1 MSLMVSISGI
11 RGVVGTSLTPEVI
24 VKYASAF
31 AEYCKGGRIVLG
43 RDGRTTGKTIA
54 HLVSSTLLQM
64 GCDVS
69 AIGVC
74 PTPTVALAVE
84 RTKAAGGIAVTA
96 SHNPMQWNGLKF
108 FAPTGM
114 FLDAEENRELWRIA
128 ENPNRRYAPWEKQ
141 GKYSSI
147 EGFIATHIK
156 AALSL
161 PYVDA
166 GKIRKK
172 KFKVVLDCVDAAGGV
187 IVPTLLEQLGCKV
200 VPMNCEVSGVFSH
213 TPEPVPANLKD
224 LSKRVRKER
233 ADFGIA
239 VDPDV
244 DRLVLLDEMGEPIGE
259 EYTVAT
265 AVKFV
270 LGKTAK
276 RGNQTVVVNLSTT
289 RAIDDIAAAFNARV
303 IRTAVGEINVA
314 KKMKEIGAVVGG
326 EGNGGVIL
334 PKVHYVRDAIVG
346 IVLTLQHLTEF
357 RGTLSVLKRSMPEYH
372 ITKGKVELGSLDPDR
387 ALRAIQDKFSGRG
400 KVNTVDGLKID
411 FEESWV
417 HLRKSNTEPI
427 VRIIAEAPTERG
439 ADELV
444 ARFTK
449 ELAEA

>member
-1 MSLMVSISGI
+1 MVSISGI
-11 RGVVGTSLTPEVI
+11 RGIVGTSLTPEII

-31 AEYCKGGRIVLG
+31 AEYTKRGRIVLG
-43 RDGRTTGKTIA
+43 RDGRLTGKSIA

-84 RTKAAGGIAVTA
+84 KTRAAGGIAVTA

-128 ENPNRRYAPWEKQ
+128 EQPNRQYAPWEKQ
-141 GKYSSI
+141 GTHASL
-147 EGFIATHIK
+147 EHFIATHIK
-156 AALSL
+156 TALSL

-166 GKIRKK
+166 GRIRKK
-172 KFKVVLDCVDAAGGV
+172 KFKIILDCVDSAGGV
-187 IVPTLLEQLGCKV
+187 IVPTLLKQLGCNV
-200 VPMNCEVSGVFSH
+200 IPMNCDVSGIFSH

-224 LSKRVRKER
+224 LSRRVRKEK
-233 ADFGIA
+233 ADLGIA

-244 DRLVLLDEMGEPIGE
+244 DRLVLLDETGAPIGE

-265 AVKFV
+265 AVKF
-270 LGKTAK
+270 LLSKTAK
-276 RGNQTVVVNLSTT
+276 RATQTVVVNLSTT
-289 RAIDDIAAAFNARV
+289 RAIDDIAAAFKARV
-303 IRTAVGEINVA
+303 LRTAVGEINVA
-314 KKMKEIGAVVGG
+314 KKMKEVGAIVGG

-334 PKVHYVRDAIVG
+334 PRVHYVRDAIVG
-346 IVLTLQHLTEF
+346 VVLTLQHLSEF
-357 RGTLSVLKRSMPEYH
+357 GGTLSELKRSLPEYH
-372 ITKGKVELGSLDPDR
+372 ITKGKIELGSLDPDR
-387 ALRAIQDKFSGRG
+387 ALAAMKGKYSGSG
-400 KVNTVDGLKID
+400 KINTEDGLKID
-411 FEESWV
+411 FAESWV

-439 ADELV
+439 AEELV
-444 ARFTK
+444 TRFTN
-449 ELAEA
+449 ELAGV